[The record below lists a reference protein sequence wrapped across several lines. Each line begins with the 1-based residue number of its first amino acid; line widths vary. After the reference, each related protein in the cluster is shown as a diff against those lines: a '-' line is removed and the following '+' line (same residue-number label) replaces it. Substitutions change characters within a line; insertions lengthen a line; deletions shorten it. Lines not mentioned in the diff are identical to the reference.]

1 MSINSRWTAG
11 APVKPVTEI
20 TSTSLSNC
28 FLIFSVKS
36 LSARLVSV
44 IRETSGFVVSATQ
57 RLRML

>member
-1 MSINSRWTAG
+1 
-11 APVKPVTEI
+11 
-20 TSTSLSNC
+20 
-28 FLIFSVKS
+28 LIFSVKS